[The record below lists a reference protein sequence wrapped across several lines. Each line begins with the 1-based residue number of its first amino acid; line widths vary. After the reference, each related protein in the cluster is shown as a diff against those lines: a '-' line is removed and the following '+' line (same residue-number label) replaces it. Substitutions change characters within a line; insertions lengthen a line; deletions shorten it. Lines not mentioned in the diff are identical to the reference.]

1 MAAYLI
7 IDLDVHEAEEYR
19 ASGYG
24 QAVSA
29 LVERH
34 GGRYLAAGGPHT
46 VLEGDWEPTRLGIIE
61 FPSMEALR
69 AFSDSEA
76 YEPWKSIRQRLV
88 HSTVVTLEG
97 VE

>member
-1 MAAYLI
+1 MAAFLI
-7 IDLDVHEAEEYR
+7 IDLDVRESEAYR

-24 QAVSA
+24 EAVRK
-29 LVERH
+29 LVADH
-34 GGRYLAAGGPHT
+34 GGRYLAAGGAHV

-76 YEPWKSIRQRLV
+76 YRPWKELRQTLV
-88 HSTVVTLEG
+88 HSTVVAVEG
-97 VE
+97 AD